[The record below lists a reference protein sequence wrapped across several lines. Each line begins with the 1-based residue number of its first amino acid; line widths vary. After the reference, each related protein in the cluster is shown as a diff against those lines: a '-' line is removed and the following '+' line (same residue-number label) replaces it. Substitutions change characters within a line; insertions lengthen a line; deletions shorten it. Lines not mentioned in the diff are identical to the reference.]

1 MFDDDLNLASGPGD
15 GVRLSNNVALFLS
28 RKVTAAQREIAHQLR
43 AEVVDHARS
52 ETARKEPDKGRMAE
66 KNDDKEER
74 NVLSGG
80 DTDESISQNTP
91 HFNITV

>member
-1 MFDDDLNLASGPGD
+1 MLDDDLNVASGPGD

-52 ETARKEPDKGRMAE
+52 ETARKEPDKGRME
-66 KNDDKEER
+66 KNDDKKER
-74 NVLSGG
+74 NILLDG
-80 DTDESISQNTP
+80 DTDKSISQNSP